1 MLPHEHFITAFVPVV
16 AYFAIRYRQLPSAG
30 VVFVVFVGSQFP
42 DLVDKPLT
50 LANLIPWGRVFMHS
64 LPFALPI
71 ATIVLLYAV
80 ATDQQHLGGGF
91 VFAYLL
97 HIPGDWY
104 GRLLSG
110 EIPPDLLWPIMSI
123 PAHPHAPGWGGPGDV
138 YAYVWSLYSIVL
150 LALAFSLLTADISYQ
165 LADEKEPTA
174 RL

>member
-1 MLPHEHFITAFVPVV
+1 MLPLEHFLAAFLPVL
-16 AYFAIRYRQLPSAG
+16 AFFLLRYRQLPSLG

-42 DLVDKPLT
+42 DLVDKPLS
-50 LANLIPWGRVFMHS
+50 LANVIPWGRVFMHS
-64 LPFALPI
+64 LPFALPM
-71 ATIVLLYAV
+71 AAVVLLYAV

-123 PAHPHAPGWGGPGDV
+123 PAHPDAPGWGGPGDI
-138 YAYVWSLYSIVL
+138 YAYMWSFYSIL
-150 LALAFSLLTADISYQ
+150 LLSLVFMMLTADISYQ
-165 LADEKEPTA
+165 LTGEKESA
-174 RL
+174 SGL